1 MKKSVAESSACFDP
15 DAHSMVAGAA
25 EDLERIARWIQ
36 QNNPQAAKDTTDTIY
51 EGITDLQTFPNRGRE
66 GRIESTRELVF
77 PSLPYIGV
85 YRLRNENIEIV
96 RIYHAVQNWP

>member
-1 MKKSVAESSACFDP
+1 MRIRWSPE
-15 DAHSMVAGAA
+15 AA

-36 QNNPQAAKDTTDTIY
+36 QNNPKGAKDITKTIY

-77 PSLPYIGV
+77 PSLPYIAV

-96 RIYHAVQNWP
+96 RIYHAAQNWP